1 MIFLNKRGD
10 PVIKRNLWLDLFKI
24 FLCFLVIC
32 IHNVRQAYT
41 HFPVYRMAVPAFF
54 IISGYFIYTKE
65 ESAKEGKAIN
75 FIRRSFIYMM
85 IGILFY
91 FIYDLMVCYRNGMP
105 LDDFF
110 KSQIYDKFFYQFFFM
125 NYSLSKT
132 ANHLWFLIALFTV
145 SIIHYFLV
153 KFKLTKIYPFIMI
166 FCLGIHF
173 FFSGYFPGF
182 EELDVSLFYLR
193 NGLYFGL
200 PLFALGYL
208 MAHYNFHTKSWF
220 KYLYLGLGIFFFFFQ
235 IIDARGLI
243 LEMYPSSVLASVFL
257 IQFFL
262 GLKPTKSNFY
272 YKWFGKN
279 MPFYIYI
286 LHTAVGR
293 IIPGDSSLNGT
304 YLKALVVLI
313 LSFVFYEGIYLLSK
327 LLIFV
332 KDKLTSKIKLLQI

>member
-1 MIFLNKRGD
+1 MT
-10 PVIKRNLWLDLFKI
+10 KRNLWLDLFKI

-32 IHNVRQAYT
+32 IHNVRQAYM
-41 HFPVYRMAVPAFF
+41 HFPVYRMAVPAFY

-65 ESAKEGKAIN
+65 ESLKEEKAIN

-85 IGILFY
+85 IGIIFY
-91 FIYDLMVCYRNGMP
+91 FIYDLIMCYRNEMP

-110 KSQIYDKFFYQFFFM
+110 RSQIYDKFFYQFFFM

-145 SIIHYFLV
+145 SIIHYFLI
-153 KFKLTKIYPFIMI
+153 KFKLTKTYPFIMI

-182 EELDVSLFYLR
+182 MELDVSLFYLR

-208 MAHYNFHTKSWF
+208 MARYNFHTKSWF

-243 LEMYPSSVLASVFL
+243 LEVYPSSVLASIFL

-286 LHTAVGR
+286 LHVAVAR
-293 IIPGDSSLNGT
+293 IIPGDSGLTNT
-304 YLKALVVLI
+304 YFKAILVFI
-313 LSFVFYEGIYLLSK
+313 MSFIIYEMLYLLLELYRKINYK
-327 LLIFV
+327 LRM
-332 KDKLTSKIKLLQI
+332 KG

>member
-1 MIFLNKRGD
+1 MT
-10 PVIKRNLWLDLFKI
+10 KRNLWLDLFKI

-32 IHNVRQAYT
+32 IHNVRQAYM
-41 HFPVYRMAVPAFF
+41 HFPVYRMAVPAFY

-65 ESAKEGKAIN
+65 ESLKEEKAIN

-85 IGILFY
+85 IGIIFY
-91 FIYDLMVCYRNGMP
+91 FIYDLIMCYRNEMP

-110 KSQIYDKFFYQFFFM
+110 RSQIYDKFFYQFFFM

-145 SIIHYFLV
+145 SIIHYFLI
-153 KFKLTKIYPFIMI
+153 KFKLTKTYPFIMI

-182 EELDVSLFYLR
+182 MELDVSLFYLR

-208 MAHYNFHTKSWF
+208 MARYNFHTKSWF

-243 LEMYPSSVLASVFL
+243 LEMYPSSVLASIFL

-286 LHTAVGR
+286 LHVAGAR
-293 IIPGDSSLNGT
+293 IIPGDSGLTNT
-304 YLKALVVLI
+304 YFKAILVFI
-313 LSFVFYEGIYLLSK
+313 MSFIIYEMLYLLLELYRKFNYK
-327 LLIFV
+327 LRM
-332 KDKLTSKIKLLQI
+332 KG

>member
-1 MIFLNKRGD
+1 MT
-10 PVIKRNLWLDLFKI
+10 KRNLWLDLFKI

-32 IHNVRQAYT
+32 IHNVRQAYM
-41 HFPVYRMAVPAFF
+41 HFPVYRMAVPAFY

-65 ESAKEGKAIN
+65 ESLKEEKAIN

-85 IGILFY
+85 IGIIFY
-91 FIYDLMVCYRNGMP
+91 FIYDLIMCYRNEMP

-110 KSQIYDKFFYQFFFM
+110 RSQIYDKFFYQFFFM

-145 SIIHYFLV
+145 SIIHYFLI
-153 KFKLTKIYPFIMI
+153 KFKLTKTYPFIMI

-182 EELDVSLFYLR
+182 MELDVSLFYLR

-208 MAHYNFHTKSWF
+208 MARYNFHTKSWF

-243 LEMYPSSVLASVFL
+243 LEMYPSSVLASIFL

-286 LHTAVGR
+286 LHVAVAR
-293 IIPGDSSLNGT
+293 IIPVDSGLTNT
-304 YLKALVVLI
+304 YFKAILVFI
-313 LSFVFYEGIYLLSK
+313 MSFVIYEMLYLLLELYRKINYK
-327 LLIFV
+327 LRM
-332 KDKLTSKIKLLQI
+332 KG

>member
-1 MIFLNKRGD
+1 MT
-10 PVIKRNLWLDLFKI
+10 KRNLWLDLFKI

-32 IHNVRQAYT
+32 IHNVRQAYM
-41 HFPVYRMAVPAFF
+41 HFPVYRMAVPAFY

-65 ESAKEGKAIN
+65 ESLKEEKAIN

-85 IGILFY
+85 IGIIFY
-91 FIYDLMVCYRNGMP
+91 FIYDLIMCYRNEMT

-110 KSQIYDKFFYQFFFM
+110 RSQIYDKFFYQFFFM

-145 SIIHYFLV
+145 SIIHYFLI
-153 KFKLTKIYPFIMI
+153 KFKLTKTYPFIMI

-182 EELDVSLFYLR
+182 MELDVSLFYLR

-208 MAHYNFHTKSWF
+208 MARYNFHTKSWF

-243 LEMYPSSVLASVFL
+243 LEMYPSSVLASIFL

-286 LHTAVGR
+286 LHVAVAR
-293 IIPGDSSLNGT
+293 IIPGDSGLTNT
-304 YLKALVVLI
+304 YFKAILVFI
-313 LSFVFYEGIYLLSK
+313 MSFIIYEMLYLLLELYRKINYK
-327 LLIFV
+327 LRM
-332 KDKLTSKIKLLQI
+332 KG